1 MEIFLLTLVVMLLAV
16 GGMAL
21 GVLMGRQPIKG
32 SCGGMSALAGGG
44 TCAVCGDDPA
54 KCTEKSGDRKTDG
67 TGAGVQV
74 FDPSASRDA
83 GR

>member
-44 TCAVCGDDPA
+44 TCAVCGDDPS
-54 KCTEKSGDRKTDG
+54 KCTEKGGNPKGDS

-74 FDPSASRDA
+74 FEPAPSRDPM
-83 GR
+83 R